1 MKTVTKVLL
10 AILSTAT
17 LSACSTL
24 DDKKTPG
31 VNGLSEQDQYAL
43 EVGRKVLGIQA
54 ALDNPD
60 QPASMEAV
68 KALGLD
74 SRHYVMVRGWLVQ
87 ELRSAE
93 SWQETSTYQTSPT
106 YKNTT
111 DQRINALRRMI
122 RAIDLE

>member
-1 MKTVTKVLL
+1 MNNTKTWL
-10 AILSTAT
+10 ALFLTAT

-24 DDKKTPG
+24 NAKKTPV
-31 VNGLSEQDQYAL
+31 VNGLSERDQYAL
-43 EVGRKVLGIQA
+43 EVGRKVLDIKA
-54 ALDNPD
+54 ALEKPE
-60 QPASMEAV
+60 QPASIEAI

-87 ELRSAE
+87 ELRSAK
-93 SWQETSTYQTSPT
+93 SWQETSTYQTSPA

>member
-1 MKTVTKVLL
+1 MNDTKTWL
-10 AILSTAT
+10 ALFLTVT

-31 VNGLSEQDQYAL
+31 VNGLSERDQYAL
-43 EVGRKVLGIQA
+43 EAGRKVLGIQA
-54 ALDNPD
+54 ALETPD
-60 QPASMEAV
+60 QSASIAAV

-74 SRHYVMVRGWLVQ
+74 SRHYVMVRGWLIQ

-93 SWQETSTYQTSPT
+93 SWQETSTYQTSPA

-111 DQRINALRRMI
+111 DKRVNALRRMI

>member
-1 MKTVTKVLL
+1 MNDTKTWL
-10 AILSTAT
+10 ALFLTVT

-43 EVGRKVLGIQA
+43 EVGRKVLDIQE
-54 ALDNPD
+54 ALKKPE
-60 QPASMEAV
+60 QPASIEAV
-68 KALGLD
+68 RALGLD

-93 SWQETSTYQTSPT
+93 SWQETSTYQTSPA
-106 YKNTT
+106 YKN
-111 DQRINALRRMI
+111 RIDKRISALRRMI

>member
-1 MKTVTKVLL
+1 MNNTKTWLTLFF
-10 AILSTAT
+10 TMT

-24 DDKKTPG
+24 DENKTSSVTP
-31 VNGLSEQDQYAL
+31 LSEQDQYAL
-43 EVGRKVLGIQA
+43 EIGHKVLAIQA
-54 ALDNPD
+54 ALESPE
-60 QPASMEAV
+60 QPASVEAV

-74 SRHYVMVRGWLVQ
+74 SRHYVMVRGWLIQ

-93 SWQETSTYQTSPT
+93 SWQETSTYQTSVA

-111 DQRINALRRMI
+111 DKRISALRRMI